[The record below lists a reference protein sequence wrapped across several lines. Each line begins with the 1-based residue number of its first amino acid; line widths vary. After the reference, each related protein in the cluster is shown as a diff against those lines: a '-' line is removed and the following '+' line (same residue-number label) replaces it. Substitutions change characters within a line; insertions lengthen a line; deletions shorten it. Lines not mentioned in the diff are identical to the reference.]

1 MSKNKSLLKSGLVLS
16 VMTLASRI
24 MGLVR
29 EMTRASFLGT
39 SMYSDAFTTSFM
51 IPNLLRRLFAENSIS
66 VAFIPTFKD
75 YLESKEKKETQDFLK
90 ATFTLISFL
99 TTCVVVLG
107 IIVTPFIAQIFCK
120 KPLDSSAADF
130 ALQMDA
136 WLLKKQEVTILT
148 RIMFP
153 YLLVIS
159 IAAFFQGILNA
170 FRTFLPDMAALFDEG
185 KELFG
190 TAGEQEFDLARYP
203 RRNHDLVADDLRLV
217 DVADDIALG
226 DHVSDPCGRDKV
238 PPFLSVERRD
248 VDTLYYV

>member
-1 MSKNKSLLKSGLVLS
+1 M
-16 VMTLASRI
+16 
-24 MGLVR
+24 
-29 EMTRASFLGT
+29 
-39 SMYSDAFTTSFM
+39 
-51 IPNLLRRLFAENSIS
+51 RRLFAENSIS

-75 YLESKEKKETQDFLK
+75 YLEKTNDENKTDQEKLAARQETQEFLK

-120 KPLDSSAADF
+120 KPLDASAADF

-159 IAAFFQGILNA
+159 IAAFFQGILNGCKIFA
-170 FRTFLPDMAALFDEG
+170 PSGFTPVLFNGIVILGTYILLKRTFSISLKTERFP
-185 KELFG
+185 
-190 TAGEQEFDLARYP
+190 LAR
-203 RRNHDLVADDLRLV
+203 L
-217 DVADDIALG
+217 
-226 DHVSDPCGRDKV
+226 
-238 PPFLSVERRD
+238 
-248 VDTLYYV
+248 